1 MFLGLMVTLAAIAL
15 LLKPQ
20 EPAALSN
27 NKLASR
33 REKACFEVNLRGMR
47 HCGFLC
53 AESCLGA
60 R

>member
-1 MFLGLMVTLAAIAL
+1 MVTLAAIAL